1 MLGNLLRPDIEKMI
15 RDKDWKHLRQ
25 EFAQL
30 DPSDLAE
37 ILEEFPLQDAAL
49 VFRILPRDAAAV
61 IFEYLPLELQ
71 TKLVQSLADEQL
83 VNVVNAMA
91 PDDRTRLLEEL
102 PPEVTKRVLGSLT
115 PSELKIARQL
125 LGYPEDSA
133 GRYMT
138 PEYVAVRPDMTAAE
152 ALAYIRKQIGRAH
165 V

>member
-91 PDDRTRLLEEL
+91 PDIWRNCS
-102 PPEVTKRVLGSLT
+102 KS
-115 PSELKIARQL
+115 
-125 LGYPEDSA
+125 YH
-133 GRYMT
+133 
-138 PEYVAVRPDMTAAE
+138 
-152 ALAYIRKQIGRAH
+152 RK
-165 V
+165 